1 MISPQTED
9 CQSGGIP
16 TRRVAGR
23 SRVSRRSLP
32 ARLAQIGN
40 EFRLHIVRLGVRSKN
55 DNALPLIVTHS
66 WPGTVI
72 GIKALSKIWW
82 LLLPLVVAPQSKV
95 MIKEEILN

>member
-1 MISPQTED
+1 
-9 CQSGGIP
+9 
-16 TRRVAGR
+16 
-23 SRVSRRSLP
+23 LP

-95 MIKEEILN
+95 MIKEEIWN